1 LDDWGSLRVPFGD
14 RLEQMK
20 DLGLPLGNK
29 DVIRFNKY
37 DDLLS
42 SDDLESL
49 FEVLVSVKDSKGH
62 SAVYL
67 HHVV

>member
-1 LDDWGSLRVPFGD
+1 M
-14 RLEQMK
+14 QN
-20 DLGLPLGNK
+20 LGLPLGNK

-49 FEVLVSVKDSKGH
+49 FEVFVSVKDSKGH